1 LSFRVLLA
9 EDEALLSLLIKE
21 TLTDLGCSVVGPVT
35 SVAASIAVLDIEH
48 IDLALIDLALSG
60 ELGLPVADALADKGI
75 PFAFV
80 TAYGSEMLRGTRHA
94 EAPVL
99 SKPFSLVA
107 LTNLVRQIAGYTAP
121 FASARER

>member
-60 ELGLPVADALADKGI
+60 EWACPSRMRWLI
-75 PFAFV
+75 
-80 TAYGSEMLRGTRHA
+80 R
-94 EAPVL
+94 
-99 SKPFSLVA
+99 
-107 LTNLVRQIAGYTAP
+107 
-121 FASARER
+121 ASRLLL